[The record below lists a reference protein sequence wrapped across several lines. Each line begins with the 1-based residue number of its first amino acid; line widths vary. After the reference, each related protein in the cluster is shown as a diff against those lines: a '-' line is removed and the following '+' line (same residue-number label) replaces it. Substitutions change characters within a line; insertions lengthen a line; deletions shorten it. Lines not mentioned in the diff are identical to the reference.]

1 MYLKNCA
8 FDVEYYG
15 LLPWWVFKSLLALV
29 LLVNSAG
36 LLTLFSKL
44 GYSVHLGMVDGNSM
58 VKNLPAIQGPQETW
72 V

>member
-1 MYLKNCA
+1 MLAYCDVKNIIFMYLKNCA

-36 LLTLFSKL
+36 LLALFSKL
-44 GYSVHLGMVDGNSM
+44 GYSVHLGHGR
-58 VKNLPAIQGPQETW
+58 W
-72 V
+72 

>member
-1 MYLKNCA
+1 MYLNNCA

-36 LLTLFSKL
+36 LLALFSKL
-44 GYSVHLGMVDGNSM
+44 GYSVHLGHGR
-58 VKNLPAIQGPQETW
+58 W
-72 V
+72 